1 MTSLYP
7 IQLMHYAD
15 GYQAAIENSQKSIIG
30 AIKPHTKK
38 QITKKD
44 EKAIIQEVINAAAWS
59 VATIND
65 DVPNKSEKDWQ
76 DAIKDMKKVLKK
88 LDKLN
93 PIHFNYL
100 DSVLR
105 QNDDTYQLLQ
115 YYSRFYVLPDDEV
128 ITFGRLHQHIIKSI
142 MLWDNLLQHSLRG
155 VSVGRTQQ
163 RNPLIQY
170 CYDLHPVFKKYTG
183 LSMTINSPYERFV
196 WECLEPLLKVTKHSY
211 TEESVRKSIRAL
223 KKHLGARK
231 KEK

>member
-1 MTSLYP
+1 MTSRYP
-7 IQLMHYAD
+7 IQLMSYVA
-15 GYQAAIENSQKSIIG
+15 GYHTAIENNQKNIIE
-30 AIKPHTKK
+30 AINPYAKK

-44 EKAIIQEVINAAAWS
+44 EKVIIQEVINAAAWS

-76 DAIKDMKKVLKK
+76 DAIRDMKKVLKT

-93 PIHFNYL
+93 PLHFGYL

-115 YYSRFYVLPDDEV
+115 YHSRFYVLPDDKV
-128 ITFGRLHQHIIKSI
+128 ITFRILHQHIIKSI
-142 MLWDNLLQHSLRG
+142 ILWDNLLQHSLRG
-155 VSVGRTQQ
+155 GPVGRTQQ

-170 CYDLHPVFKKYTG
+170 CYMLHPIFEKYTG
-183 LSMTINSPYERFV
+183 LPMTINSPYERFV
-196 WECLEPLLKVTKHSY
+196 LQCLEPLQGVIKHHY

-223 KKHLGARK
+223 KKHIGARK
-231 KEK
+231 EEK